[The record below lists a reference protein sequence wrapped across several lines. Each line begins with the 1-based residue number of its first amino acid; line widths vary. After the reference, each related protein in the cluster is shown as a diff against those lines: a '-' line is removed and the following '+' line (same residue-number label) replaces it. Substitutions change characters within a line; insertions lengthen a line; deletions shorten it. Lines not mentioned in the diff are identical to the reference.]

1 MLRDSIC
8 MHSTCACVRVC
19 ALACDL
25 TSLQVRV
32 GLAQAPVDAAV
43 TVRLLKE
50 LVQNLPD
57 SLPLVHHQRLVAAVS
72 HQDLYEQL
80 REEARSRPQTAAAA
94 ERTDPTFLTLASFS
108 L

>member
-1 MLRDSIC
+1 M
-8 MHSTCACVRVC
+8 CVRARVL

-94 ERTDPTFLTLASFS
+94 GGKDGSYLPHFSFF
-108 L
+108 